1 MPQNRVRDPIMHV
14 TLNTSMNLINL
25 GGPTNLLVVVC
36 QFMSFQELNVQRP
49 PTPTRGRPQP
59 ANDRGSL
66 AWI

>member
-1 MPQNRVRDPIMHV
+1 MHV
-14 TLNTSMNLINL
+14 TLSTIYGVVLLTSMNLINL
-25 GGPTNLLVVVC
+25 GRPTNFLVVVC